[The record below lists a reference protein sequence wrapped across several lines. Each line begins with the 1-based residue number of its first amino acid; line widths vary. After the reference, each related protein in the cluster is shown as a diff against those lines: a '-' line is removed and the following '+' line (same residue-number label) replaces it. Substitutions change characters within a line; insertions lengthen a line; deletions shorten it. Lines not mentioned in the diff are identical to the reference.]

1 MVTTEGDYR
10 GLGGRASNAATKG
23 GATSMLNG
31 AGAVTTDAVTS
42 GAVTS
47 GADTTGAG
55 TTRGVVTSDDAEML
69 TSTLLVEADGTDPAP
84 AQPGALSKASMV
96 RCRLAAW
103 QTNEQT

>member
-1 MVTTEGDYR
+1 MINISVMVTTEGDYR
-10 GLGGRASNAATKG
+10 GLGSRASNAGTKG
-23 GATSMLNG
+23 GATSMLNC
-31 AGAVTTDAVTS
+31 AGAVTNDAVTS

-69 TSTLLVEADGTDPAP
+69 PSTLLVE
-84 AQPGALSKASMV
+84 AQPGALSKPSMV